1 MQKIGRM
8 QQFLLHLTKLMES
21 FFISFVSDFPCLE
34 MTKMTED
41 EVVFGEM
48 GKAYLSKTLLV

>member
-1 MQKIGRM
+1 
-8 QQFLLHLTKLMES
+8 MES